1 MKVFHRGNEIGV
13 TSGSH
18 VVEHHNLDS
27 FIIQLM
33 FFAITRQF
41 DVQKCFFIINKHFLK
56 YSKCLIVRSSD
67 KFVKNWLF
75 KEDK

>member
-1 MKVFHRGNEIGV
+1 MFEIKKMNVFHRGNEIGV

-33 FFAITRQF
+33 FFLAITRQF
-41 DVQKCFFIINKHFLK
+41 DVQKCFFYN
-56 YSKCLIVRSSD
+56 
-67 KFVKNWLF
+67 
-75 KEDK
+75 